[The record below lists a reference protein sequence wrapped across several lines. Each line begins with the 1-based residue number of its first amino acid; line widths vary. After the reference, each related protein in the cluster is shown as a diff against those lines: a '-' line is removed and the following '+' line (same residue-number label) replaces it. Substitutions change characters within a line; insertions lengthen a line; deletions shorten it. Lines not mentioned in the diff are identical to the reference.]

1 MVGNRKRYS
10 VADDELAVFK
20 IGLYS
25 VGVTSAVQASR
36 VRV

>member
-10 VADDELAVFK
+10 VADELAVFK

-25 VGVTSAVQASR
+25 VGVTSVVQASR